1 MSHNTPPSNKGGTT
15 SDRASVSGS
24 ENADTL
30 LLRNETAP
38 LLHGRTRPQ
47 NATPDYSAP
56 TSSQVSVN
64 EQGSSDQQSPRTR
77 RRQHRQQ
84 QQRQQ
89 GRPLAAG
96 QSSSHRHAANFSAKW
111 WMRRIRYYV
120 PIVGWLPN
128 YDMGN
133 LATDVKAGFMVAC
146 LLVPQALSYSSLTHL
161 LPVYGLY
168 TALVPALVYGMLGT
182 SRHLSMGPE
191 ALVSVLTGTLV
202 NSQLKHLFASY
213 SPNTPPDDVI
223 DAFSSAVA
231 SAVALATGV
240 FTFALGMF
248 RFGFL
253 DSMISESSLRGFISG
268 AAIVVLIGQTRIVL
282 GIPAMTSV
290 HATPWNELKYML
302 SHLGQVH
309 GMTAAI
315 SLAALA
321 FLRLLRLAKR
331 RFKSAL
337 WLQGVPDTLAV
348 IILATLVSWLARLN
362 SEHAV
367 RVFGHVDGTLP
378 RFGLPQIPAV
388 VDTKDIVS
396 SGITITMIGVVESVI
411 VAREYASR
419 NHYAVSSNR
428 ELVAL
433 GVSNIV
439 GSAFGAYPAFG
450 SLARSKLND
459 RAKARSQ
466 LSGIVATGLV
476 LVSLLYVLPYLFHLP
491 LGVLAAIIVDAVIS
505 LLEATPGAIVF
516 LFKVRAWSDLFL
528 LLFICACSVVASV
541 ETGILLAVV
550 ISLVMVIKRSNM
562 PRIKLLGRST
572 ANEQEFHPIDGVVP
586 RTTSNSRRDSFG
598 SISDIPRSS
607 NMDADTEALESDAEQ
622 SIENETPV
630 QHIEGVLI
638 VRVDEP
644 LYFANAGQ
652 LHARLNRLELYG
664 DMRVHPSEDPRMK
677 PTRAVVF
684 DLIGMSEIDGSALE
698 ILLNIVREYSRR
710 QVRVAFARVCD
721 PVRDRFN
728 VSGMAEAG
736 GEHGF
741 SDIQE
746 ALAYL
751 EQQLVVS
758 VVVEND

>member
-1 MSHNTPPSNKGGTT
+1 MSHKNRPSGPNSST
-15 SDRASVSGS
+15 SSSNIREDTSVGASHSSLEQAGAFQS
-24 ENADTL
+24 RDESM
-30 LLRNETAP
+30 P
-38 LLHGRTRPQ
+38 LLPGQHSPLGELDLT
-47 NATPDYSAP
+47 TLG
-56 TSSQVSVN
+56 TSRDSVR
-64 EQGSSDQQSPRTR
+64 EHDIVQPGSRSR
-77 RRQHRQQ
+77 RREYF
-84 QQRQQ
+84 
-89 GRPLAAG
+89 
-96 QSSSHRHAANFSAKW
+96 SSSRAPEPTRGHTRQFSARW
-111 WMRRIRYYV
+111 WKRRARYYV

-128 YDMGN
+128 YNIGN

-146 LLVPQALSYSSLTHL
+146 LLVPQALSYSSLTNL
-161 LPVYGLY
+161 RPVYGLY

-191 ALVSVLTGTLV
+191 ALVSVLTGTIV
-202 NSQLKHLFASY
+202 KSQLKHLFAAY
-213 SPNTPPDDVI
+213 SPNTPPDDTI

-231 SAVALATGV
+231 STVALVSGA

-268 AAIVVLIGQTRIVL
+268 AAIVVLIGQSRIVL
-282 GIPAMTSV
+282 GLPAPTSV
-290 HATPWNELKYML
+290 HTSPWNELKFML
-302 SHLGQVH
+302 SNLDQIHV
-309 GMTAAI
+309 MTAAI
-315 SLAALA
+315 SLGALV
-321 FLRLLRLAKR
+321 FLRLLRIAKS
-331 RFKSAL
+331 RFKSAR
-337 WLQGVPDTLAV
+337 WLQGVPDTLLV
-348 IILATLVSWLARLN
+348 IILATLVSWLAKLKVN
-362 SEHAV
+362 HAV
-367 RVFGHVDGTLP
+367 NVFGHVDGDLP
-378 RFGLPQIPAV
+378 HFGIPKIPAL

-433 GVSNIV
+433 GISNIV
-439 GSAFGAYPAFG
+439 GSAFAAYPAFG
-450 SLARSKLND
+450 SLSRSKLND

-466 LSGIVATGLV
+466 MSGIVTTLLV
-476 LVSLLYVLPYLFHLP
+476 LVSLLRVLPYLYHLP
-491 LGVLAAIIVDAVIS
+491 LGVLAAIIVDAVTS
-505 LLEATPGAIVF
+505 LLEATPGAISF
-516 LFKVRAWSDLFL
+516 LFKVGAWSDLFL
-528 LLFICACSVVASV
+528 LLFICASSVVASV

-572 ANEQEFHPIDGVVP
+572 SNDQEFHPIDGVISRP
-586 RTTSNSRRDSFG
+586 NFSSQQSLNSIG
-598 SISDIPRSS
+598 
-607 NMDADTEALESDAEQ
+607 
-622 SIENETPV
+622 ETPQHTVDAGDVEILDDSDNASEGEEETRV

-684 DLIGMSEIDGSALE
+684 DLIGMSDIDGSALE

-721 PVRDRFN
+721 GVRERFRI
-728 VSGMAEAG
+728 SRMAEAG

-741 SDIQE
+741 NDIRD

-751 EQQLVVS
+751 EQQLTVS
-758 VVVEND
+758 VVTQE

>member
-1 MSHNTPPSNKGGTT
+1 MII
-15 SDRASVSGS
+15 
-24 ENADTL
+24 L
-30 LLRNETAP
+30 
-38 LLHGRTRPQ
+38 
-47 NATPDYSAP
+47 
-56 TSSQVSVN
+56 
-64 EQGSSDQQSPRTR
+64 
-77 RRQHRQQ
+77 
-84 QQRQQ
+84 
-89 GRPLAAG
+89 
-96 QSSSHRHAANFSAKW
+96 KW

-128 YDMGN
+128 YNLGN

-161 LPVYGLY
+161 RPVYGLY

-202 NSQLKHLFASY
+202 KGQLKHLFAAY
-213 SPNTPPDDVI
+213 SPNTPPDDTI
-223 DAFSSAVA
+223 DQFSSAVA
-231 SAVALATGV
+231 SAVALASGI
-240 FTFALGMF
+240 FTFALGVF

-268 AAIVVLIGQTRIVL
+268 AAIVVLIGQSRIVL
-282 GIPAMTSV
+282 GLPALSSV
-290 HATPWNELKYML
+290 HTTPWNELKYIVSNL
-302 SHLGQVH
+302 SHAH
-309 GMTAAI
+309 AMTAVI
-315 SLAALA
+315 SLGALL
-321 FLRLLRLAKR
+321 FLRVLRFAKK
-331 RFKSAL
+331 RFKSAR
-337 WLQGVPDTLAV
+337 WLQGVPDTLVV
-348 IILATLVSWLARLN
+348 IILATLVSWLAKLYERH
-362 SEHAV
+362 SV
-367 RVFGHVDGTLP
+367 RVFGHVDGELP
-378 RFGLPQIPAV
+378 HFAIPKIPAL

-433 GVSNIV
+433 GVSNVV

-459 RAKARSQ
+459 RANARSQ
-466 LSGIVATGLV
+466 LSGIVSVTIV
-476 LVSLLYVLPYLFHLP
+476 LISLLHLLPYLYHLP

-505 LLEATPGAIVF
+505 LLEATPRSVLF
-516 LFKVRAWSDLFL
+516 LFRVRAWSDLFL

-572 ANEQEFHPIDGVVP
+572 HNDHEFHPIDGIVP
-586 RTTSNSRRDSFG
+586 QQALSRHLSFSGIGEHSRTPESNDAS
-598 SISDIPRSS
+598 SD
-607 NMDADTEALESDAEQ
+607 EGEG
-622 SIENETPV
+622 ETRV
-630 QHIEGVLI
+630 QHVEGVLI

-677 PTRAVVF
+677 PTRAVIF
-684 DLIGMSEIDGSALE
+684 DLIGMSDIDGSALE
-698 ILLNIVREYSRR
+698 ILLNIVREYERR
-710 QVRVAFARVCD
+710 QVRVAFARVCE
-721 PVRDRFN
+721 PVRDRFEI
-728 VSGMAEAG
+728 SGMSSAG
-736 GEHGF
+736 GEYGF
-741 SDIQE
+741 SDIND
-746 ALAYL
+746 ALSYL
-751 EQQLVVS
+751 ERHLTIS
-758 VVVEND
+758 VVTQE